1 MTPIVMPP
9 TPAKISATPIL
20 YRFINIKF
28 NKFPS
33 TRYLLKTFN
42 IYSIKDCLD
51 IINFITQLFQKITNF
66 IGVISMV

>member
-1 MTPIVMPP
+1 MPP
-9 TPAKISATPIL
+9 TPAKIKATPIL
-20 YRFINIKF
+20 YRLINIKF

-42 IYSIKDCLD
+42 IYSIKDYLD